1 MELEE
6 LYSWLTKELQEIQRD
21 RTRIENRFTQVLLK
35 LRALQEGKSVDV
47 WDLLASKEKSKDL
60 YGEQYMW
67 KVYE

>member
-1 MELEE
+1 MIKMELEE

-47 WDLLASKEKSKDL
+47 
-60 YGEQYMW
+60 
-67 KVYE
+67 